1 MPKRAVSSGLFIMS
15 SVIIIVLLILG
26 QNIPENSYIPYT
38 THNAGPNGTKAIM
51 LLLKQEGILASEL
64 LSAAPENEGLMIL
77 IEPSYLGGQEQDW
90 QQIMAWVKK
99 GNTLLLASGN
109 ADIYKKFGY
118 ELIRNDK
125 VPDDVTDERVFSN
138 NPILADVGQ
147 LTVTGHTRLKK
158 HNSLAFAYGDNGGI
172 YLAESVRGKGRVIFL
187 TDPGIFT
194 NKQIDQQDNLIL
206 FLNIVR
212 LYGQKG
218 IWFNEFSHGYT
229 LTKASR
235 DLFTWPLRLVVIQLA
250 LGVLLLFYYWGKRFG
265 RPIPLARKAGRIS
278 GDYVSSMANIYRQGQ
293 ARKLILESI
302 YEDFKRNAAR
312 YLGVSPQIANEEM
325 VRVFSG
331 RPQIDTQK
339 LRPLLERCTELRQNP
354 GFSENMLVTVARDLE
369 EWQRNNLNSYLQRGK
384 NHD

>member
-1 MPKRAVSSGLFIMS
+1 MPKSVASSGIFIIMS

-26 QNIPENSYIPYT
+26 QSTSENVYIPYT

-51 LLLKQEGILASEL
+51 LLLEREGIFASEL
-64 LSAAPENEGLMIL
+64 LSVAPEKEGLMIL
-77 IEPSYLGGQEQDW
+77 IEPSYSGVQEQDW

-99 GNTLLLASGN
+99 GNTLLLASEN
-109 ADIYKKFGY
+109 TDMYKKFGY
-118 ELIRNDK
+118 ELIRTDN
-125 VPDDVTDERVFSN
+125 VSDERISSN
-138 NPILADVGQ
+138 SPIFADVGQ
-147 LTVTGHTRLKK
+147 LTVAGHARMKK
-158 HNSLAFAYGDNGGI
+158 HNSMAFAYGDDGGI
-172 YLAESVRGKGRVIFL
+172 YLAESVKGKGRVIFL
-187 TDPGIFT
+187 TDPSIFT
-194 NKQIDQQDNLIL
+194 NKQIDQKDNLIL

-250 LGVLLLFYYWGKRFG
+250 FGVLLLFYYWGKRFG

-312 YLGVSPQIANEEM
+312 SLGVSPKISNEEM
-325 VRVFSG
+325 ARVFSG

-339 LRPLLERCTELRQNP
+339 LRHLLGRCTELLKSP
-354 GFSENMLVTVARDLE
+354 GFSENTLFTVARDLE
-369 EWQRNNLNSYLQRGK
+369 EWQQNSYLQRRK
-384 NHD
+384 KHD